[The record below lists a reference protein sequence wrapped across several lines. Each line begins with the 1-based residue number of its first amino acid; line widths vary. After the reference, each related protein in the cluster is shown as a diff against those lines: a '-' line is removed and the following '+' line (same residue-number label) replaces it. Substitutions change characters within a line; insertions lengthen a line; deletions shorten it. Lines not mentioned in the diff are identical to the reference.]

1 MKQSVETFSGPR
13 LANFTLFFSAW
24 MKIQDLQGLN
34 NKSHISGFF
43 SASMGLRVRHGTDGE
58 TDRQTDGQTD
68 GRRPS
73 MLNASPYEDVR
84 QHNKYRMLII
94 MMITT

>member
-13 LANFTLFFSAW
+13 LANFTLFFSAC

-58 TDRQTDGQTD
+58 TDRQTDG
-68 GRRPS
+68 RRPS

-84 QHNKYRMLII
+84 QHNKYRMMII

>member
-13 LANFTLFFSAW
+13 LANFTLFFSAC

-58 TDRQTDGQTD
+58 TDRRTDRRTD
-68 GRRPS
+68 
-73 MLNASPYEDVR
+73 DVHQCLMPHPMR
-84 QHNKYRMLII
+84 TYGSII
-94 MMITT
+94 NIEW